1 MKRLGDAELE
11 IMQVI
16 WGTKDAVQ
24 ASYVQ
29 EKLQGHRDWTLPAV
43 CTAMNRLVEKLFLAC
58 EKRGRSNFYHALI
71 TEKEYKEAESR
82 SFLDRLYNNSFTG
95 LVAALYNGKTIGK
108 EDLAELRKFLDE
120 LEGE

>member
-11 IMQVI
+11 IMQVV
-16 WGTKDAVQ
+16 WGTNESVQ

-29 EKLQGHRDWTLPAV
+29 EKLQGHRDWALPAV
-43 CTAMNRLVEKLFLAC
+43 CTAMNRLVEKAFLAC
-58 EKRGRSNFYHALI
+58 DKKGRSNFYRALI
-71 TEKEYKEAESR
+71 SEKQYKEEESR
-82 SFLDRLYNNSFTG
+82 SFLDRLYGNSFKG
-95 LVAALYNGKTIGK
+95 LVTALYDGKAIGK

>member
-11 IMQVI
+11 IMQVV
-16 WGTKDAVQ
+16 WGTKESVQ

-29 EKLQGHRDWTLPAV
+29 EKLQGHRDWALPAV
-43 CTAMNRLVEKLFLAC
+43 CTALNRLVEKAFLAC
-58 EKRGRSNFYHALI
+58 EKRGRSNFYCALI
-71 TEKEYKEAESR
+71 SEKQYKEEESR
-82 SFLDRLYNNSFTG
+82 SFLDRLYGNSFKG
-95 LVAALYNGKTIGK
+95 LVTALYDGKTIGK

>member
-11 IMQVI
+11 IMQVV
-16 WGTKDAVQ
+16 WGTNESVQ

-29 EKLQGHRDWTLPAV
+29 EKLHGHRDWTLPAV
-43 CTAMNRLVEKLFLAC
+43 CTAMNRLVEKAFLAC
-58 EKRGRSNFYHALI
+58 EKKGRSNFYHALI
-71 TEKEYKEAESR
+71 SEKRYKEEESR
-82 SFLDRLYNNSFTG
+82 SFLDRLYGNSFTS
-95 LVAALYNGKTIGK
+95 LVAALYNGKAIDK

>member
-11 IMQVI
+11 IMQVV
-16 WGTKDAVQ
+16 WGTKESVQ

-29 EKLQGHRDWTLPAV
+29 EKLHGHRDWSLPAV
-43 CTAMNRLVEKLFLAC
+43 CTAMNRLVEKAFLAC
-58 EKRGRSNFYHALI
+58 EKKGRSNFYRALI
-71 TEKEYKEAESR
+71 SEERYKEEESR
-82 SFLDRLYNNSFTG
+82 SFLDRLYGNSFTG
-95 LVAALYNGKTIGK
+95 LVAALYHGKTIGK

>member
-43 CTAMNRLVEKLFLAC
+43 CTALNRLVEKLFLAC
-58 EKRGRSNFYHALI
+58 EKQGRSNFYHALI

-82 SFLDRLYNNSFTG
+82 SFLDRLYGNSFTG

>member
-16 WGTKDAVQ
+16 WGTKEPVQ

-29 EKLQGHRDWTLPAV
+29 EKLHGHRDWALSAV
-43 CTAMNRLVEKLFLAC
+43 CTAMNRLVEKAFLAC

-71 TEKEYKEAESR
+71 SEARYKEEASR
-82 SFLDRLYNNSFTG
+82 SFLDRVYGSSFTG
-95 LVAALYNGKTIGK
+95 LVAALYSGKAISQ

-120 LEGE
+120 LEGQ

>member
-16 WGTKDAVQ
+16 WGTKEAVQ

-29 EKLQGHRDWTLPAV
+29 EKLHGHRDWTLPAV
-43 CTAMNRLVEKLFLAC
+43 CTAMNRLVEKLFLSC
-58 EKRGRSNFYHALI
+58 EKRGRSNYYQALI
-71 TEKEYKEAESR
+71 TEESYKEAESR

-95 LVAALYNGKTIGK
+95 LVAALYNGKAIGK